1 MRHKRHTTRRKDAIP
16 IKLFGN
22 TGKKK
27 PKNNTSAPADTTV
40 STPAPEV
47 NTEKPEINAEKTPA
61 PKKKSGKVGIII
73 GIVVVVIIAAA
84 AAGIFAVDRIDT
96 VYPGVTVNDIDISG
110 MTEEEAAAAISALD
124 ISATVTFPTG
134 DSFTVTAVDAGVP
147 IDSDTIIGTAMAHGR
162 GGNIFTNAI
171 AYITSG
177 TNPVDILDEL
187 KTDID
192 PEAVKA
198 LVAPHVDAYNEE
210 VNGELYTIEGD

>member
-1 MRHKRHTTRRKDAIP
+1 MRLKRHTTRRKDAIP

-110 MTEEEAAAAISALD
+110 MTEEEAAAAISD
-124 ISATVTFPTG
+124 IDVNGKTYLCEE
-134 DSFTVTAVDAGVP
+134 FTVDGATAKYCFDGN
-147 IDSDTIIGTAMAHGR
+147 DLKYII
-162 GGNIFTNAI
+162 
-171 AYITSG
+171 
-177 TNPVDILDEL
+177 TNPDGTEAFLEILSYSKDVDESLFEIP
-187 KTDID
+187 TD
-192 PEAVKA
+192 
-198 LVAPHVDAYNEE
+198 YM
-210 VNGELYTIEGD
+210 TFSM